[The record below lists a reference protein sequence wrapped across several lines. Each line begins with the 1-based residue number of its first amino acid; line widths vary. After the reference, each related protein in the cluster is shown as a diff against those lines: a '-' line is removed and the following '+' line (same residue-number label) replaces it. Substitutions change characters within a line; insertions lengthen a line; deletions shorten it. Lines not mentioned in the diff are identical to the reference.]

1 MVIKAF
7 SQVGSGGRKPEVH
20 IKVVSDECGRVRKP
34 RIVSMMV
41 PEDLLVYE
49 PLPDLSAEHT
59 PEACASNPPEPSS

>member
-20 IKVVSDECGRVRKP
+20 IKVVSDECGRVREP

-41 PEDLLVYE
+41 PEDLLVKF
-49 PLPDLSAEHT
+49 L
-59 PEACASNPPEPSS
+59 EAARPQGRARV